1 MLNAKAHNIMTMPT
15 THSLKPSI
23 LMVDDD
29 PDIGIALGDW
39 LHQEGYFVHIVQYG
53 QAGIDALKWHTYHT
67 VILDLGLP
75 DMDGI
80 DVLKRMKEW
89 DSHLPIIILT
99 AFSCFER
106 PAMTSDSQSAFA
118 YLKKPYNRL
127 EIKSTLDRALHQAT
141 QFHSGLQVVP
151 RPALS

>member
-1 MLNAKAHNIMTMPT
+1 
-15 THSLKPSI
+15 
-23 LMVDDD
+23 MVDDD

-53 QAGIDALKWHTYHT
+53 QAGIDALRDHTFHS

-75 DMDGI
+75 DMDGL

-89 DSHLPIIILT
+89 NPHLPIIILT

-106 PAMTSDSQSAFA
+106 PTLTSDSYGAFA
-118 YLKKPYNRL
+118 FLKKPYNRK
-127 EIKSTLDRALHQAT
+127 EIKSTIVRALQHLAQAPPELHT
-141 QFHSGLQVVP
+141 VH
-151 RPALS
+151 RPAPA

>member
-1 MLNAKAHNIMTMPT
+1 MPT
-15 THSLKPSI
+15 TLPLKPSI

-53 QAGIDALKWHTYHT
+53 QAGIDALRWHTYHT

-80 DVLKRMKEW
+80 EVLKRIREW
-89 DSHLPIIILT
+89 DSQLPIIILT
-99 AFSCFER
+99 AFSFFER
-106 PAMTSDSQSAFA
+106 PGMTSDYHEAFA
-118 YLKKPYNRL
+118 YLNKPYNRQ
-127 EIKSTLDRALHQAT
+127 EVKSIIVRALQQSTQPPDAPQAD
-141 QFHSGLQVVP
+141 F
-151 RPALS
+151 RPTH